1 MTTRHHPMEPRQR
14 RHTINR
20 PASIQEQ
27 LPEAHDEEQT
37 FERISGILS
46 TLLQE
51 ANNAV
56 NAVECQQTPRWMQK
70 KGHGDMMIQSL
81 QPISK
86 QISPIDLPRNAN
98 NLEQQQQQQQHS
110 NDCGNDSTNSSSSS
124 STTTSSSSPE
134 LSPSSQSS
142 SSSTTS
148 LDSTTTTLLWRK
160 GSATIKNITHPT
172 MNSSSARYRGALLR
186 GSLVES
192 YKRLDHSMAM
202 VDSLSRDLASSD
214 EQDAAD
220 EDKQHNDDDQ
230 ETSIF
235 VNGKSPPSFHNES
248 NNNNNITTTMDLR
261 LSAFLVA
268 PFLHFPQALISWV
281 FDSLSNN
288 RDSSSHLTGMLAWCF
303 FFAFANIMVDQAAA
317 GLPVTKM
324 GRYSRNVPVPGSYH
338 SKVHRIS
345 SIECVSTTTS
355 SLFRRRSARRA
366 VVIPRRSSI
375 YRKYYSGTTT
385 RWVSPTIMHHAK
397 TITPCRRINNN
408 SSSIRM
414 HPSHRRPHSLA
425 ITRSH
430 TQPPLLDITISSPL
444 VASPLITT
452 LSSIPSS
459 SSSSSSSL
467 STTITRRNSF

>member
-1 MTTRHHPMEPRQR
+1 MEARQR

-20 PASIQEQ
+20 PISIQEQ

-56 NAVECQQTPRWMQK
+56 NAVECKQTPRWMQK
-70 KGHGDMMIQSL
+70 KDDGDRMIQSL
-81 QPISK
+81 QSISK
-86 QISPIDLPRNAN
+86 QISPVDLPRNAN
-98 NLEQQQQQQQHS
+98 NVEQQHS
-110 NDCGNDSTNSSSSS
+110 NECGHDSSSRSS

-148 LDSTTTTLLWRK
+148 LDSTTTTTLLWRK
-160 GSATIKNITHPT
+160 GSATIKKITHPT
-172 MNSSSARYRGALLR
+172 MNSSSAQYRGALLR

-192 YKRLDHSMAM
+192 YKRLDQSMAM

-214 EQDAAD
+214 ELDAD
-220 EDKQHNDDDQ
+220 EDQQHNDDDQ

-235 VNGKSPPSFHNES
+235 VNGKSPRLFHHES
-248 NNNNNITTTMDLR
+248 NNNNINTTTVDLQ

-281 FDSLSNN
+281 FDSLSN
-288 RDSSSHLTGMLAWCF
+288 RDSSTHLTGMLAWCF
-303 FFAFANIMVDQAAA
+303 FFAFANIVVDQAAA
-317 GLPVTKM
+317 GLPAQRI
-324 GRYSRNVPVPGSYH
+324 GRCSHNVPVPGSYH
-338 SKVHRIS
+338 NKGHRVS
-345 SIECVSTTTS
+345 PTECVSSTS
-355 SLFRRRSARRA
+355 SLFRRRSARRT

-375 YRKYYSGTTT
+375 YRKYYSGTT
-385 RWVSPTIMHHAK
+385 RRVSPTIMHHAK
-397 TITPCRRINNN
+397 TITPACRRINNN
-408 SSSIRM
+408 SSSSIRM
-414 HPSHRRPHSLA
+414 HPSHHRPHSLA

-430 TQPPLLDITISSPL
+430 TQPPLDITLSPPLVSSPL
-444 VASPLITT
+444 TT
-452 LSSIPSS
+452 TNLSSIPPPPSS
-459 SSSSSSSL
+459 SSSS
-467 STTITRRNSF
+467 TITRRNSF

>member
-1 MTTRHHPMEPRQR
+1 MEPRQR

-20 PASIQEQ
+20 PTSIQEQ

-56 NAVECQQTPRWMQK
+56 NAVECKQTPRWMQK
-70 KGHGDMMIQSL
+70 KDDGDMMIQSL
-81 QPISK
+81 QSISK
-86 QISPIDLPRNAN
+86 QISPVGLPRNAN
-98 NLEQQQQQQQHS
+98 NLDQQHS
-110 NDCGNDSTNSSSSS
+110 NECGHDSSSSSSSS
-124 STTTSSSSPE
+124 STTTSPSSPE

-148 LDSTTTTLLWRK
+148 LDSTTTTTTLLWRK
-160 GSATIKNITHPT
+160 GSATIKDITHPT
-172 MNSSSARYRGALLR
+172 MNSSSAQYRGALLR

-192 YKRLDHSMAM
+192 YKRLDQSMAM

-214 EQDAAD
+214 EQDAD
-220 EDKQHNDDDQ
+220 EDQHHNDDDQ

-235 VNGKSPPSFHNES
+235 VNGKSPRPFHHES
-248 NNNNNITTTMDLR
+248 NNNNINNNTTTVDLR

-281 FDSLSNN
+281 FDSLSN
-288 RDSSSHLTGMLAWCF
+288 RDSSTHLTGMLAWCF

-317 GLPVTKM
+317 GLPSQRI
-324 GRYSRNVPVPGSYH
+324 GRCSRNVPVPGSYH
-338 SKVHRIS
+338 NKGHRVSPTEGVS
-345 SIECVSTTTS
+345 STS
-355 SLFRRRSARRA
+355 SLFRRRSARRT

-375 YRKYYSGTTT
+375 YRKYYSCTT
-385 RWVSPTIMHHAK
+385 RRVSPTIMHHAK
-397 TITPCRRINNN
+397 TITPCRRIINNNN

-414 HPSHRRPHSLA
+414 QHPSHHRPHSLA

-430 TQPPLLDITISSPL
+430 TQPPLDITLSPPLVSSPL
-444 VASPLITT
+444 TTT
-452 LSSIPSS
+452 LSSILPSS
-459 SSSSSSSL
+459 SSSSSSI
-467 STTITRRNSF
+467 ITRRNSF